1 MFALFS
7 KGVADMETRTIL
19 HCDLNNYFA
28 SVESLKHPEYRDV
41 PMIVGGE
48 TEQRHGIVLAKNNIA
63 KKFGIQT
70 GESIYQARVKCPD
83 LVIAEPHYDEY
94 LYYSKAVRRI
104 YSRFTDQIESMGIDE
119 CWMDVTASRDLF
131 GSGREIAEKLR
142 RTVKAETG
150 LTISV
155 GVSFNKV
162 FAKLGSDMK
171 KPDAVTEIPY
181 ESFREIVW
189 PLPAFEML
197 GVGMKTYKK
206 IYYRGCRTIGD
217 IANMKVEYLES
228 WLGKLGKMLWVYAN
242 GLENSRVLWQAEA
255 EPIKSIGHGTTTVRD
270 LVDQTE
276 VRYVLEELAEE
287 VGTKLRANRLSA
299 GGVAVQVRENDMT
312 VREYQCQL
320 PHRTQLAREI
330 AGEAAMLFQR
340 KHTWRLPLRS
350 VTVRAIGID
359 RENVPEQLDLFTDH
373 RKRERLLSLENTM
386 DTIRERYGTHAVT
399 NGGYLAVGKLSSRR
413 IGYSLQDVQRM

>member
-1 MFALFS
+1 
-7 KGVADMETRTIL
+7 MEARTIL

-28 SVESLKHPEYRDV
+28 SVESIKHPEYQNI

-48 TEQRHGIVLAKNNIA
+48 TEQRHGIVLAKNGLA
-63 KKFGIQT
+63 KKYGIQT

-94 LYYSKAVRRI
+94 LYYSKIVRQI
-104 YSRFTDQIESMGIDE
+104 YARVTDQIESMGIDE
-119 CWMDVTASRDLF
+119 CWLDVTASRDLF

-142 RTVKAETG
+142 RSVKAETG

-181 ESFREIVW
+181 DTFREIVW

-217 IANMKVEYLES
+217 IAQMKVEYLES
-228 WLGKLGKMLWVYAN
+228 WLGKLGKVLWVYAN
-242 GLENSRVLWQAEA
+242 GLENSRVLWKNEA
-255 EPIKSIGHGTTTVRD
+255 DPIKSIGHGTTTVQD
-270 LVDQTE
+270 LENQTE

-299 GGVAVQVRENDMT
+299 GGVSVQVRENDMT

-330 AGEAAMLFQR
+330 AGEAAELFRR

-359 RENVPEQLDLFTDH
+359 SENAPDQLDLFTDH
-373 RKRERLLSLENTM
+373 RKRDKLLSLESAM
-386 DTIRERYGTHAVT
+386 DDIRERFGTHAVT
-399 NGGYLAVGKLSSRR
+399 SGSYLAAGKLSTRR
-413 IGYSLQDVQRM
+413 IGYSLQDVQRT

>member
-1 MFALFS
+1 
-7 KGVADMETRTIL
+7 METRTIL

-28 SVESLKHPEYRDV
+28 SVESLKHPEYREI

-119 CWMDVTASRDLF
+119 CWLDVTASRDLF
-131 GSGREIAEKLR
+131 GSGRDIAERLR
-142 RTVKAETG
+142 RMVKAETG

-181 ESFREIVW
+181 DRFREIVW

-228 WLGKLGKMLWVYAN
+228 WLGKLGKVLWVYAN
-242 GLENSRVLWQAEA
+242 GLDTSRVLWQAEA
-255 EPIKSIGHGTTTVRD
+255 DPIKSIGHGTTTVKD

-287 VGTKLRANRLSA
+287 VGAKLRANRLSA
-299 GGVAVQVRENDMT
+299 GGVSVQVRENDMT

-320 PHRTQLAREI
+320 PHRTQLAREL
-330 AGEAAMLFQR
+330 AREAAMLFAR
-340 KHTWRLPLRS
+340 KHTWRVPLRS
-350 VTVRAIGID
+350 VTIRAIGID
-359 RENVPEQLDLFTDH
+359 RENAPEQLDLFTDH
-373 RKRERLLSLENTM
+373 RKRDRLLTLESTM
-386 DTIRERYGTHAVT
+386 DEIRERYGSHAVT
-399 NGGYLAVGKLSSRR
+399 SGSYLAVGKLSNRR

>member
-1 MFALFS
+1 
-7 KGVADMETRTIL
+7 MEARTIL

-28 SVESLKHPEYRDV
+28 SVESIKHPEYQNI

-48 TEQRHGIVLAKNNIA
+48 TEQRHGIVLAKNGLA
-63 KKFGIQT
+63 KKYGIQT

-94 LYYSKAVRRI
+94 LYYSKIVRQI
-104 YSRFTDQIESMGIDE
+104 YAGVTDQIESMGIDE
-119 CWMDVTASRDLF
+119 CWLDVTASRDLF

-142 RTVKAETG
+142 RSVKAETG

-181 ESFREIVW
+181 DTFREIVW

-217 IANMKVEYLES
+217 IAQMKVEYLES
-228 WLGKLGKMLWVYAN
+228 WLGKLGK
-242 GLENSRVLWQAEA
+242 VLWCT
-255 EPIKSIGHGTTTVRD
+255 PTDWKIPGFSGKMKRIPSS
-270 LVDQTE
+270 
-276 VRYVLEELAEE
+276 
-287 VGTKLRANRLSA
+287 LSA
-299 GGVAVQVRENDMT
+299 TAPPPYRIWKTRRRCGMCWRSWRRKWGQSSGPTDSVPAVFPYR
-312 VREYQCQL
+312 C
-320 PHRTQLAREI
+320 
-330 AGEAAMLFQR
+330 
-340 KHTWRLPLRS
+340 
-350 VTVRAIGID
+350 
-359 RENVPEQLDLFTDH
+359 
-373 RKRERLLSLENTM
+373 
-386 DTIRERYGTHAVT
+386 
-399 NGGYLAVGKLSSRR
+399 GKTT
-413 IGYSLQDVQRM
+413 

>member
-1 MFALFS
+1 
-7 KGVADMETRTIL
+7 METRTIL

-28 SVESLKHPEYRDV
+28 SVESIKHPEYRDV

-119 CWMDVTASRDLF
+119 CWLDVTASRDLF
-131 GSGREIAEKLR
+131 GSGREIAETLR

-181 ESFREIVW
+181 DSFREIVW

-255 EPIKSIGHGTTTVRD
+255 DPIKSIGHGTTTVKD
-270 LVDQTE
+270 LVNQTE

-287 VGTKLRANRLSA
+287 VGAKLRANRLSA

-320 PHRTQLAREI
+320 SHRTQLARELSR
-330 AGEAAMLFQR
+330 EAAELFRR
-340 KHTWRLPLRS
+340 KHTWRVPLRS
-350 VTVRAIGID
+350 VTIRAIGID
-359 RENVPEQLDLFTDH
+359 RENAPEQLDLFTDH
-373 RKRERLLSLENTM
+373 RKRAQLLVLENTM
-386 DTIRERYGTHAVT
+386 DSIRERYGTHAVT
-399 NGGYLAVGKLSSRR
+399 SGSYLAVGKLSDRR